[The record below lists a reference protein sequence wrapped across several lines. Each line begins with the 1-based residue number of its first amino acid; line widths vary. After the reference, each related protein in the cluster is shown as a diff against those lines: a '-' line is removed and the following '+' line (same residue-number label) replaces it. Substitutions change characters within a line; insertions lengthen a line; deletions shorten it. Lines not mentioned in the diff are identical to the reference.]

1 MTPQTPAPSGGQP
14 AGGQGQAPFGQTGG
28 ATTAVPNRG
37 YEAAAMQSVAVIL
50 QQLEKLIPMLGSTS
64 PNGKIVV
71 DCVQKLSKL
80 APPGSASPA
89 GTKNHVE
96 GLALQN
102 AQQSQQ
108 MAALRQQGAA
118 GAAGAQQPKPG
129 MAA

>member
-1 MTPQTPAPSGGQP
+1 
-14 AGGQGQAPFGQTGG
+14 
-28 ATTAVPNRG
+28 
-37 YEAAAMQSVAVIL
+37 MQSVAVIL

-80 APPGSASPA
+80 APPGSATPA

-102 AQQSQQ
+102 AQQIQQ
-108 MAALRQQGAA
+108 MAALRQQPPG
-118 GAAGAQQPKPG
+118 GAQQQKPPG